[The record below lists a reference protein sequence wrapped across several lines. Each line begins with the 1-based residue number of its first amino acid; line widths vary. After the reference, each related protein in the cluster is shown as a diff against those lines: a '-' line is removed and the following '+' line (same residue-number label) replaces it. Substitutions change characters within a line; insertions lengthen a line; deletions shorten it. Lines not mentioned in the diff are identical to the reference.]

1 MLAYFDNSATTRQL
15 DSVTETMVDMMKECW
30 GNPSSLYTAG
40 FEAEKRVKAAR
51 KTVADSFG
59 ADPSEIV
66 FTSGGTEG
74 DNTAILE
81 TARARRRE
89 GKHIITSRVEHPAV
103 LESCRRLEEDGYDV
117 TYVGVDKDCRIDPEE
132 IENAIREDTVLIT
145 VMAVNNETGA
155 VTDLKAVGA
164 VRKAAEKK
172 YGKTITFH
180 TDAVQGYGKVV
191 LAGCGADLI
200 SVSGH
205 KIHGPKGVGAL
216 YVKKGTKLLP
226 FVLGGGQERG
236 MRSGTENTPGIAGV
250 AKAVEEM
257 EKNREKNLAKMAEL
271 KERVT
276 RGLTS
281 ALDEIRINS
290 PSGGAPSVL
299 NLSFLGTR
307 GEVLLHTLEQDGISV
322 STGSACS
329 SNKKGQSHVLRAMG
343 LSDKE
348 IEGAVRI
355 SFSPLNTVEEADYLI
370 EKLTAAVKRFR
381 KLGSFR

>member
-15 DSVTETMVDMMKECW
+15 DSVTETMVEMMKECW

-51 KTVADSFG
+51 KTVAASFG

-74 DNTAILE
+74 DNTAVLE

-89 GKHIITSRVEHPAV
+89 GKHIITSKVEHPAV

-117 TYVGVDKDCRIDPEE
+117 TYIGVDKDCRIDPEE
-132 IENAIREDTVLIT
+132 IGKAIREDTVLIT

-155 VTDLKAVGA
+155 VTDLKAVDA

-172 YGKTITFH
+172 YGKTLTFH
-180 TDAVQGYGKVV
+180 TDAVQGYGKVT
-191 LAGCGADLI
+191 LSGCGADLI

-216 YVKKGTKLLP
+216 YIKKGVKLPP

-236 MRSGTENTPGIAGV
+236 MRSGTENTPGIAGF

-257 EKNREKNLAKMAEL
+257 EKNREKSLAKMAEL
-271 KERVT
+271 KRMVT
-276 RGLTS
+276 EGITAGL
-281 ALDEIRINS
+281 DNVRINS
-290 PSGGAPSVL
+290 PTDGAPSVL
-299 NLSFLGTR
+299 NVSFLGTR

>member
-155 VTDLKAVGA
+155 VTDLKAVDA

-172 YGKTITFH
+172 YGKTIAFH
-180 TDAVQGYGKVV
+180 TDAVQGYGKVA

-216 YVKKGTKLLP
+216 YVKKGTKLPP

-236 MRSGTENTPGIAGV
+236 MRSGTENTPGIAGL

-271 KERVT
+271 KRMVT
-276 RGLTS
+276 EGITAGL
-281 ALDEIRINS
+281 DDVRINS
-290 PSGGAPSVL
+290 PTDGAPSVL
-299 NLSFLGTR
+299 NVSFLGTR

-355 SFSPLNTVEEADYLI
+355 SFSPLNTAEEADYLI
-370 EKLTAAVKRFR
+370 EKLTAAVRRFR

>member
-15 DSVTETMVDMMKECW
+15 DSVTETMVEMMKECW

-51 KTVADSFG
+51 KTVAASFG

-74 DNTAILE
+74 DNTAVLE

-89 GKHIITSRVEHPAV
+89 GKHIITSKVEHPAI

-117 TYVGVDKDCRIDPEE
+117 TYIGVDKDCRIDPEE
-132 IENAIREDTVLIT
+132 IGKAIREDTVLIT

-155 VTDLKAVGA
+155 VTDLKAVDA

-172 YGKTITFH
+172 YGKTLTFH
-180 TDAVQGYGKVV
+180 TDAVQGYGKVT
-191 LAGCGADLI
+191 LSGCGADLI

-216 YVKKGTKLLP
+216 YIKKGVKLPP

-236 MRSGTENTPGIAGV
+236 MRSGTENTPGIVGL

-257 EKNREKNLAKMAEL
+257 EKNREKSLAKMAEL
-271 KERVT
+271 KRMVT
-276 RGLTS
+276 EGITAGL
-281 ALDEIRINS
+281 DDVRINS
-290 PSGGAPSVL
+290 PTDGAPSVL
-299 NLSFLGTR
+299 NVSFLGTR

>member
-155 VTDLKAVGA
+155 VTDLKAVDA
-164 VRKAAEKK
+164 VRKDAEKK
-172 YGKTITFH
+172 YGKTIAFH
-180 TDAVQGYGKVV
+180 TDAVQGYGKVA

-216 YVKKGTKLLP
+216 YVKKGTKLPP

-236 MRSGTENTPGIAGV
+236 MRSGTENTPGIAGL

-271 KERVT
+271 KRMVT
-276 RGLTS
+276 EGITAGL
-281 ALDEIRINS
+281 DDVRINS
-290 PSGGAPSVL
+290 PSDSAPSVL
-299 NLSFLGTR
+299 NVSFLGTR

>member
-15 DSVTETMVDMMKECW
+15 DSVTETMVEMMKECW

-51 KTVADSFG
+51 KTVAESFG

-74 DNTAILE
+74 DNTAVLE

-89 GKHIITSRVEHPAV
+89 GKHIITSKVEHPAV
-103 LESCRRLEEDGYDV
+103 LESCRRLEEDGYNV
-117 TYVGVDKDCRIDPEE
+117 TYIGVDKDCRIDPEE
-132 IENAIREDTVLIT
+132 IGKAIREDTVLIT

-155 VTDLKAVGA
+155 VTDLKAVDA

-180 TDAVQGYGKVV
+180 TDAVQGYGKVA

-216 YVKKGTKLLP
+216 YIKKGVKLPP

-236 MRSGTENTPGIAGV
+236 MRSGTENTPGIAGF

-257 EKNREKNLAKMAEL
+257 EKNREKSLAKMAEL
-271 KERVT
+271 KKMVT
-276 RGLTS
+276 EGITAGL
-281 ALDEIRINS
+281 DDVRINS

-299 NLSFLGTR
+299 NVSFLGTR

-355 SFSPLNTVEEADYLI
+355 SFSPLNTAEEADYLI